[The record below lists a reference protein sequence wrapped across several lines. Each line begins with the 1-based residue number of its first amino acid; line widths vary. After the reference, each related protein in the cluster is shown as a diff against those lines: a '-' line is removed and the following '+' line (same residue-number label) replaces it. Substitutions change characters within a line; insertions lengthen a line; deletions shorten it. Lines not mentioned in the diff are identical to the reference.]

1 MALNCFSP
9 QDDLDFRDIV
19 KMDQTQL
26 YITMEMILK
35 RHYDKVFMGED
46 YLYAVGQIPVA
57 VVAHMDTVFANPPQ
71 DWSIFHDA
79 ENGVY
84 WSPYGL
90 GADDR
95 AGVFAIIKLLQE
107 GYRPSI
113 ILTLGEE
120 KGGIGARQFVEEYP
134 TPADNLYFLVELDRQ
149 GYNDCVFYQCD
160 NPDFVEFIEKFGYE
174 LDFGTFTDISFIC
187 PTWGIA
193 GVNLSVGYYNEHSEA
208 EFLFETILNRT
219 IFLTGKILEA
229 AETLNKPFEYIPL
242 VSSTLLDK
250 DFIDKFWAYP
260 MEDDEEED
268 NLNGF
273 NFDSRAV

>member
-9 QDDLDFRDIV
+9 QDDLDFREIV
-19 KMDQTQL
+19 QMTPKQL
-26 YITMEMILK
+26 YITMEMMLK
-35 RHYDKVFMGED
+35 RHYDNVFVEDD
-46 YLYAVGQIPVA
+46 YLYAVGTIPVA
-57 VVAHMDTVFANPPQ
+57 VVAHMDTVFSSPPA

-79 ENGVY
+79 VNGVY

-95 AGVFAIIKLLQE
+95 AGVFAIIKLLHE
-107 GYRPSI
+107 GYRPSV

-120 KGGIGARQFVEEYP
+120 KGGIGARHLIENH
-134 TPADNLYFLVELDRQ
+134 PAAESNLYFLVELDRQ

-160 NPDFVEFIEKFGYE
+160 NPEFLEFIERFGYTT
-174 LDFGTFTDISFIC
+174 DFGTFTDISFIC

-208 EFLFETILNRT
+208 EFLFEAILNRT

-229 AETLNKPFEYIPL
+229 AATLDKPFEYIPL

-250 DFIDKFWAYP
+250 NFIDKFWAYP

-268 NLNGF
+268 DGNGF
-273 NFDSRAV
+273 KFDPRAV